1 MMNSITRSVTCM
13 ESASSDFTLSDH
25 DDVFSQLEQSI
36 YAALET
42 YSNVHRGSGHNS
54 MVTTHLFE
62 QAREIVLEYL
72 GLDQSVYLVIF
83 CSKRSSEKL
92 KSQLKPE
99 DYQSISSQEIGL
111 SLGIVALAVKKSELT
126 GDIPFQTGGGT
137 ARLVSPNRITWAK
150 APDRFEA
157 GTPAIINAIAFARA
171 LGLIRKYGFYA
182 FNDAVKQSLAAD
194 SILNRDHLEAYAG
207 HELLDK
213 LRKKLI
219 GLNTIVPTREGEK
232 VFVNLDNAASTPT
245 FSPVWDAFRTTLSQP
260 RPVQQEIVH
269 LTKSIC
275 ARAMGA
281 SLSDYDVIFTSNTTE
296 AINLVA
302 ESMGLESATNT
313 EPVVL
318 NTIMEH
324 TSNELPWRMTPGISK
339 ISVKTNDEGFI
350 DLVEMEQL
358 LRAYNQ
364 EKRYANK
371 HISLV
376 AVSGASNVVGTCND
390 LAGISSLVHKYG
402 ARLLVD
408 AAQLVAHRKV
418 EIEQAGIDFLAC
430 SAHKVYAPFG
440 TGILI
445 ARKGLLRFS
454 STESEL
460 IRSSGEENAAG
471 IAAFG
476 KSLILLQ
483 RIGLDLIQQ
492 EEQEL
497 TAYALRSMSLISG
510 LNILGINNPDS
521 PSFKNKSGVIAFD
534 MKGKIAVTVAE
545 RLAEDHGVGVR
556 YGCHCAH
563 IMVKHLLKIPP
574 FGARLQHMMLFL
586 LPKLSLPGVT
596 RISLGIE
603 NQQSEIDR
611 LITALNQINSK
622 STGRTGIR
630 PQAFQL
636 QINEFIR
643 EISGKVYGEA
653 SGQRSINEQ

>member
-1 MMNSITRSVTCM
+1 MTNSNTYSAPCT
-13 ESASSDFTLSDH
+13 ESASSDFTLPDH
-25 DDVFSQLEQSI
+25 QDVFSELEQGI

-54 MVTTHLFE
+54 MVTTHLYE
-62 QAREIVLEYL
+62 QAREKVLDYL
-72 GLDQSVYLVIF
+72 GLDKNSYLVIF
-83 CSKRSSEKL
+83 GSDRRIHALRSK
-92 KSQLKPE
+92 LKPE

-111 SLGIVALAVKKSELT
+111 ALGIVALAVKRNKLLRNL
-126 GDIPFQTGGGT
+126 PFQTGGGT

-171 LGLIRKYGFYA
+171 LGLIKKYGFYV
-182 FNDAVKQSLAAD
+182 FSDAIKQPLAAD
-194 SILNRDHLEAYAG
+194 SILKRDNLEAYTG
-207 HELLDK
+207 YELLDK

-245 FSPVWDAFRTTLSQP
+245 FTTVWDTFRTTLSQP
-260 RPVQQEIVH
+260 RQIQKEVVEM
-269 LTKSIC
+269 TKTIC
-275 ARAMGA
+275 TDVLGV
-281 SLSDYDVIFTSNTTE
+281 SPDHYEVIFTSNTTE

-302 ESMGLESATNT
+302 ESLGLESTT
-313 EPVVL
+313 DMEPVVL

-324 TSNELPWRMTPGISK
+324 TSNELPWRMTPGISV
-339 ISVKTNDEGFI
+339 ISVKTNEEGFI

-358 LRAYNQ
+358 MRAYNH

-371 HISLV
+371 FISLV
-376 AVSGASNVVGTCND
+376 TVSGASNVVGTCND

-418 EIEQAGIDFLAC
+418 EMEQIGIDFLAC

-440 TGILI
+440 TGVLI

-476 KSLILLQ
+476 KSLILMQ

-497 TAYALRSMSLISG
+497 TAYALQSMSLISG

-521 PSFKNKSGVIAFD
+521 PSLKNKSGVIAFD

-574 FGARLQHMMLFL
+574 FGARLQHIMLFL

-603 NQQSEIDR
+603 NQKSEIDR
-611 LITALNQINSK
+611 LISALSQINSK
-622 STGRTGIR
+622 STDRTEIR
-630 PQAFQL
+630 PQAFKL

-653 SGQRSINEQ
+653 FGQRSINE

>member
-1 MMNSITRSVTCM
+1 MMNSNTHSAPCT
-13 ESASSDFTLSDH
+13 ESALSDFTLSDH
-25 DDVFSQLEQSI
+25 QDVFSELEHSV

-54 MVTTHLFE
+54 MATTHLYE
-62 QAREIVLEYL
+62 KAREIVLEYL
-72 GLDQSVYLVIF
+72 GLDKYSYQVIF
-83 CSKRSSEKL
+83 CSNRRAEKL
-92 KSQLKPE
+92 KSKLRSA
-99 DYQSISSQEIGL
+99 DYYSISSQEIGL
-111 SLGIVALAVKKSELT
+111 PLGIVALAVKNNKLT
-126 GDIPFQTGGGT
+126 GNIPFQTGGGT
-137 ARLVSPNRITWAK
+137 ARLVSPDRITWAK

-182 FNDAVKQSLAAD
+182 FNDAIKQPLAAD
-194 SILNRDHLEAYAG
+194 SILNRDNIEVYAG

-219 GLNTIVPTREGEK
+219 GLNTIIPTREGEK

-302 ESMGLESATNT
+302 ESMGFESAANT

-324 TSNELPWRMTPGISK
+324 TSNDLPWRMTHGISM
-339 ISVKTNDEGFI
+339 ISVKTNEEGFI

-358 LRAYNQ
+358 LREYNH

-371 HISLV
+371 YISLV
-376 AVSGASNVVGTCND
+376 AVSGASNVLGTCNN
-390 LAGISSLVHKYG
+390 LVVISSLVHKYG

-408 AAQLVAHRKV
+408 AAQLIAHRKV
-418 EIEQAGIDFLAC
+418 EIKQSGIDFLAC

-440 TGILI
+440 TGVLM

-454 STESEL
+454 SSELEL

-476 KSLILLQ
+476 KSLTLMQ

-497 TAYALRSMSLISG
+497 TAYALRAMSQIPG
-510 LNILGINNPDS
+510 LKLLGINNPDS
-521 PSFKNKSGVIAFD
+521 PSFKNKSGVIVFD
-534 MKGKIAVTVAE
+534 LKGKIAATVAE
-545 RLAEDHGVGVR
+545 RLAEGHGVGVR

-563 IMVKHLLKIPP
+563 IMVKHLLKVPP
-574 FGARLQHMMLFL
+574 FAARLQHILLFL
-586 LPKLSLPGVT
+586 FPKLSLPGVT

-603 NQQSEIDR
+603 NQQPDIDR
-611 LITALNQINSK
+611 LISALNQINSK
-622 STGRTGIR
+622 STSRTEFR
-630 PQAFQL
+630 PQAFRL

-643 EISGKVYGEA
+643 EISGKVYGE
-653 SGQRSINEQ
+653 SFGQKNINE

>member
-1 MMNSITRSVTCM
+1 MKTNTPSVPCT
-13 ESASSDFTLSDH
+13 ESASSDFTLADRN
-25 DDVFSQLEQSI
+25 DVFSQLEQSV

-54 MVTTHLFE
+54 MVTTHLYE
-62 QAREIVLEYL
+62 QAREKVLDYL
-72 GLDQSVYLVIF
+72 GLDKNSYLVIF
-83 CSKRSSEKL
+83 GSYRRIHALRSK
-92 KSQLKPE
+92 LKPE

-111 SLGIVALAVKKSELT
+111 ALGIVALAVKRNKLLQN
-126 GDIPFQTGGGT
+126 IPFQTGGGT
-137 ARLVSPNRITWAK
+137 ARLVSPDRITWAK

-157 GTPAIINAIAFARA
+157 GTPAIVNAIAFARA

-182 FNDAVKQSLAAD
+182 FNDAIKQSRAAD
-194 SILNRDHLEAYAG
+194 SILNRDNLEVYAG

-281 SLSDYDVIFTSNTTE
+281 SLSNYDVIFTSNTTE

-302 ESMGLESATNT
+302 ESMGLESAANT

-324 TSNELPWRMTPGISK
+324 TSNELPWRMTPGISM
-339 ISVKTNDEGFI
+339 ISVKTNEEGFI

-358 LRAYNQ
+358 LRAYNH
-364 EKRYANK
+364 EKRHANK
-371 HISLV
+371 YISLV

-390 LAGISSLVHKYG
+390 LPRISMLVHKYG

-440 TGILI
+440 TGVLI

-454 STESEL
+454 STELEL

-476 KSLILLQ
+476 EALLLLQ

-492 EEQEL
+492 EEQGL

-521 PSFKNKSGVIAFD
+521 PSLKNKSGVIAFD
-534 MKGKIAVTVAE
+534 LKGKIAVTVAE
-545 RLAEDHGVGVR
+545 RLAEGHGVGVR

-574 FGARLQHMMLFL
+574 FGARLQHIMLFL

-603 NQQSEIDR
+603 NQQPDIDR
-611 LITALNQINSK
+611 LISALNQINSK
-622 STGRTGIR
+622 STSRTALR
-630 PQAFQL
+630 PQAFKL

-643 EISGKVYGEA
+643 EVSGKVYGEA
-653 SGQRSINEQ
+653 YGLRKTNE

>member
-1 MMNSITRSVTCM
+1 MSSNTYSAPCK
-13 ESASSDFTLSDH
+13 ESASSDFTLPDH
-25 DDVFSQLEQSI
+25 NDVFSQLEHSV

-54 MVTTHLFE
+54 MVTTHLYE

-72 GLDQSVYLVIF
+72 GVDKYNYMVIF
-83 CSKRSSEKL
+83 CSGRRSEKL
-92 KSQLKPE
+92 KAKLKPL

-111 SLGIVALAVKKSELT
+111 PLGITAMAVKRNKLT
-126 GDIPFQTGGGT
+126 GNNTFETGGGT
-137 ARLVSPNRITWAK
+137 ARLVSPDRVTWAK

-171 LGLIRKYGFYA
+171 LKLIREYGYYA
-182 FNDAVKQSLAAD
+182 FHDAIKQPVAAD
-194 SILNRDHLEAYAG
+194 SILKRDKLEAYTG
-207 HELLDK
+207 HELLGK
-213 LRKKLI
+213 LRETLL
-219 GLNTIVPTREGEK
+219 GLNTFVPTREGKE

-245 FSPVWDAFRTTLSQP
+245 FSPVWDAFRKTLSQP
-260 RPVQQEIVH
+260 RPAQQEIIH

-275 ARAMGA
+275 AQAMGA
-281 SLSDYDVIFTSNTTE
+281 SLREYDVIFTSNTTE
-296 AINLVA
+296 AVNLVA
-302 ESMGLESATNT
+302 ESLGLESTPEM

-324 TSNELPWRMTPGISK
+324 TSNELPWRMTPGISM
-339 ISVKTNDEGFI
+339 ISAKTDEEGFI

-364 EKRYANK
+364 EKRYANR

-376 AVSGASNVVGTCND
+376 AVSGASNVLGTCND
-390 LAGISSLVHKYG
+390 LPGISMLVHKYG

-418 EIEQAGIDFLAC
+418 EIEQSGIDFLAC

-440 TGILI
+440 TGVLI
-445 ARKGLLRFS
+445 ARKGLLS
-454 STESEL
+454 YTSTESEL

-476 KSLILLQ
+476 KALVLMQ

-497 TAYALRSMSLISG
+497 TAYALQSMSQIPG
-510 LNILGINNPDS
+510 LKILGINNPDS
-521 PSFKNKSGVIAFD
+521 HSFKNKSGVIAFD
-534 MKGKIAVTVAE
+534 LKGKIAVTVAE
-545 RLAEDHGVGVR
+545 KLAEFHGIGVR

-574 FGARLQHMMLFL
+574 FAARLQHIMLFL
-586 LPKLSLPGVT
+586 LPKLSLPGIT

-603 NQQSEIDR
+603 NSKKDIERLVSALKYMNLKPDGKKTRTQPSHQQ
-611 LITALNQINSK
+611 
-622 STGRTGIR
+622 
-630 PQAFQL
+630 QL
-636 QINEFIR
+636 NEFMMG
-643 EISGKVYGEA
+643 ISIKVYG
-653 SGQRSINEQ
+653 GRSELKPKN